1 MVVLLKNKSTMKT
14 SNLLLA
20 TQRENPSDA
29 EAVSHQLMIKAGLI
43 RQVAAGIYN
52 WLPTGRKVLRKIE
65 EIIRKEMDSSGA
77 QEILMPMVQPTSLW
91 EESGRIQQ
99 YGKELLVFQDRHERS
114 FCLGPTHEEV
124 ITDLCRN
131 VIKSHRELP
140 MTLYQIQTKFRDEI
154 RPRFGVMRSRE
165 FIMKDAY
172 SFDLSS
178 EGLDRSYQ
186 TMKEAYVN
194 IFQNLGLDYRIVKA
208 DSGAI
213 GGSDS
218 EEFHILADSG
228 EDLLAFSDSSDY
240 AINAELL
247 VELQDEQDPNSLQG
261 KPSPD
266 GKGSLLLKKGIEVGH
281 IFKLGKKYSESLKL
295 RVQGDDGDIY
305 PEMGCYGIGASR
317 IIAASIEQNHDEKG
331 IIWPKSLCP
340 YEVVIVEANPKN
352 KENIKDTCKEV
363 YELLASNNIDV
374 LWDDRN
380 KRPGVKFT
388 DMELIGIPIM
398 IIIGDKSTEDNKVE
412 VKVRLEEKTERVSP
426 QDIIQKLSE
435 IS

>member
-1 MVVLLKNKSTMKT
+1 MKT

-266 GKGSLLLKKGIEVGH
+266 GKGNLLLKKGIEVGH

>member
-1 MVVLLKNKSTMKT
+1 MKT

-29 EAVSHQLMIKAGLI
+29 ETISHQLMIKAGLI

-52 WLPTGRKVLRKIE
+52 WLPTGRKVLRKVE

-99 YGKELLVFQDRHERS
+99 YGKELLLFQDRHERS

-154 RPRFGVMRSRE
+154 RPRFGVMRARE

-178 EGLDRSYQ
+178 EGMDKSYQ

-194 IFQNLGLDYRIVKA
+194 IFQDLGLEYKIVKA

-218 EEFHILADSG
+218 EEFHVLADSG

-266 GKGSLLLKKGIEVGH
+266 GKGNLLLKRGIEVGH
-281 IFKLGKKYSESLKL
+281 IFKLGRKYSESLKL

-305 PEMGCYGIGASR
+305 PEMGCYGIGVSR

>member
-186 TMKEAYVN
+186 TMKKAYVN

-266 GKGSLLLKKGIEVGH
+266 GKGNLLLKKGIEVGH